1 MIGKFF
7 SAVVAV
13 FVFLTVAIF
22 GYYLGWLR
30 IPVFE
35 KQLSE
40 LETECVVAAIHADAR
55 WAGDVDEAVRREVG
69 RAVIRHA
76 RVFRRDVCDVFRLGL
91 TLVPEGYKRWGGV
104 YFRTE
109 KYVRNSLEATE
120 ASWKSDLQLVRGLLK
135 EGADGCATHYLRK
148 SRKSDWIAQ
157 SETAREKIRAT
168 MRSAGRAKNEKG
180 EGVGEA
186 EFFCPRT

>member
-1 MIGKFF
+1 MGKFF
-7 SAVVAV
+7 SAVIAV
-13 FVFLTVAIF
+13 CTLLTVVFL
-22 GYYLGWLR
+22 GYYAGWVR

-40 LETECVVAAIHADAR
+40 LESDCVVAAIHADAR
-55 WAGDVDEAVRREVG
+55 WSGDVDEAVRREVG

-76 RVFRRDVCDVFRLGL
+76 REFRRDVCDVFRLGL
-91 TLVPEGYKRWGGV
+91 TLVPDGYKRWGGF

-120 ASWKSDLQLVRGLLK
+120 ASWKSDLQLVQELFK
-135 EGADGCATHYLRK
+135 ERADGCATHYLRK

-157 SETAREKIRAT
+157 SGTARADIRAT
-168 MRSAGRAKNEKG
+168 MRSVGRAKKEDG
-180 EGVGEA
+180 TEVGEA
-186 EFFCPRT
+186 EFFCPRG

>member
-1 MIGKFF
+1 MVGKFF
-7 SAVVAV
+7 SAIIAV
-13 FVFLTVAIF
+13 FTFLTVALV
-22 GYYLGWLR
+22 GYYIGWIR

-55 WAGDVDEAVRREVG
+55 WAGDVDLAVRREVG

-120 ASWKSDLQLVRGLLK
+120 ASWRSDLQLVQELFK

-157 SETAREKIRAT
+157 SEKARAGIRAS
-168 MRSAGRAKNEKG
+168 MRSAGRAKNDKG
-180 EGVGEA
+180 EEVGDA
-186 EFFCPRT
+186 EFFCSRE

>member
-1 MIGKFF
+1 MVGKFF
-7 SAVVAV
+7 SAVIAV
-13 FVFLTVAIF
+13 CTLLTVVFI
-22 GYYLGWLR
+22 GYYLGWVR

-40 LETECVVAAIHADAR
+40 LESDCVVAAIHADAR

-76 RVFRRDVCDVFRLGL
+76 RVFRRDICDVFRLGL
-91 TLVPEGYKRWGGV
+91 TLVPDGYERWGGV

-120 ASWKSDLQLVRGLLK
+120 ASWKSDFQLVQELFK

-148 SRKSDWIAQ
+148 HRRSDWAAQ
-157 SETAREKIRAT
+157 SETARADIRST
-168 MRSAGRAKNEKG
+168 MRSVGRAKNEDG
-180 EGVGEA
+180 EEVGHA
-186 EFFCPRT
+186 EFFCPRD

>member
-1 MIGKFF
+1 MGKFF
-7 SAVVAV
+7 SAVIAV
-13 FVFLTVAIF
+13 CTLLSVVLV
-22 GYYLGWLR
+22 GYYVGWVR

-40 LETECVVAAIHADAR
+40 LESDCVVAAIHADAR

-76 RVFRRDVCDVFRLGL
+76 RVFRRDICDVFRLGL
-91 TLVPEGYKRWGGV
+91 TLVPNGYKRWGGF

-120 ASWKSDLQLVRGLLK
+120 ASWKSDLQLVQGLFK

-148 SRKSDWIAQ
+148 PRKSDWIAQ
-157 SETAREKIRAT
+157 SGTARDEIRAT
-168 MRSAGRAKNEKG
+168 MRSVGRAKNQKG
-180 EGVGEA
+180 SEVGSA
-186 EFFCPRT
+186 EFFCPRE